1 MQTNIYQERL
11 PTIFSKQTHVDP
23 KGKVKHSQSV
33 AKRFPPLGWT
43 KTQMIED
50 KIFSH
55 DFLIS

>member
-1 MQTNIYQERL
+1 MQTNISQERL
-11 PTIFSKQTHVDP
+11 PTIFSKQTHVDH
-23 KGKVKHSQSV
+23 KSKVKHSQSV

-50 KIFSH
+50 KTFSH